1 MGSRLLLTLPER
13 FMHAVRIGDAEIPAL
28 GLGTWPM
35 RGRSCTTIVAEALA
49 LGYRHIDTAQMYG
62 NEAEVGAGVRA
73 SGVPRDQVFVTTK
86 VERENA
92 SARRMPESVEDS
104 VRKLGLSP
112 VDLLLIHWPNYRVP
126 VAETMECLSDMK
138 RRGLTRHIGVSNYS
152 IELVDEAVRTSPE
165 PIVANQIEYH
175 PLIDRSGVV
184 AADRR
189 HGLATIAYSP
199 IARGRV
205 AGNRVLEE
213 IAADHGKT
221 AVQVTLRWLIQ
232 QPDVIAIPK
241 SSRSDRLRENL
252 AIFDFSLSDDEIAR
266 ISALAARR

>member
-1 MGSRLLLTLPER
+1 MQ
-13 FMHAVRIGDAEIPAL
+13 AVTVGDAEIPVL

-35 RGRSCTTIVAEALA
+35 RGRSCTSSVAEALA

-73 SGVPRDQVFVTTK
+73 SGVPRDQVFITTK

-92 SARRMPESVEDS
+92 SARRMPKSVEDS
-104 VRKLGLSP
+104 VRKLGIGP
-112 VDLLLIHWPNYRVP
+112 IDLLLIHWPNYRVP
-126 VAETMECLSDMK
+126 VAETMECLSEMK
-138 RRGLTRHIGVSNYS
+138 RRGLARHIGVSNYS
-152 IELVDEAVRTSPE
+152 VELVDEAVRTSPE

-175 PLIDRSGVV
+175 PFIDRSDVV
-184 AADRR
+184 DADRR
-189 HGLATIAYSP
+189 HGLATVAYSP

-213 IAADHGKT
+213 IAAAHGKT

-232 QPDVIAIPK
+232 QPEVIAIPK

-252 AIFDFSLSDDEIAR
+252 AIFDFSLSEDEVAQIFD
-266 ISALAARR
+266 LGGRR

>member
-1 MGSRLLLTLPER
+1 MQTIK
-13 FMHAVRIGDAEIPAL
+13 IGDAEIPAL

-35 RGRSCTTIVAEALA
+35 RSRSCTNSVAEALA

-73 SGVPRDQVFVTTK
+73 SGVPRDEIFITTK

-92 SARRMPESVEDS
+92 SARHMPKTVEAS
-104 VRKLGLSP
+104 VRKLGLGP
-112 VDLLLIHWPNYRVP
+112 IDLLLIHWPNYRVP
-126 VAETMECLSDMK
+126 VAETVECLSEMK

-152 IELVDEAVRTSPE
+152 VDLVDEAVRTSPE

-175 PLIDRSGVV
+175 PFIDRSDVL
-184 AADRR
+184 AANRR
-189 HGLATIAYSP
+189 HGLATVAYSP

-205 AGNRVLEE
+205 AGNRVIEE
-213 IAADHGKT
+213 IAAAHGKT
-221 AVQVTLRWLIQ
+221 AAQVTLRWLIQ

-241 SSRSDRLRENL
+241 SSRSERLKENL
-252 AIFDFSLSDDEIAR
+252 AIFDFSLSDDEMAR
-266 ISALAARR
+266 IFDLTGR